1 MFKSQVLSF
10 IYICTTDERNLI
22 TKFCFGTGQICH
34 LLQSTWVVMN
44 WQDQE

>member
-22 TKFCFGTGQICH
+22 KFCFATGQICH